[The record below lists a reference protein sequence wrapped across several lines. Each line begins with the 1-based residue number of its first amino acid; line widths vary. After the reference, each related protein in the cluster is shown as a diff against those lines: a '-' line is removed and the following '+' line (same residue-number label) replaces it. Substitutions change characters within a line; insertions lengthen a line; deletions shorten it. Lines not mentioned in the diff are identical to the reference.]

1 MFLIFLNDMYICCLY
16 EAKLQYETFDDSF
29 GEGDWVLTVFT
40 ALSTVSFPW
49 DIFFLN
55 TTKYWKFCVVGFDC
69 TLQNTYCPQ

>member
-1 MFLIFLNDMYICCLY
+1 MFSDLLICCLY

-49 DIFFLN
+49 DIFFQN
-55 TTKYWKFCVVGFDC
+55 TAKYWIRLYPTKYLLSPIK
-69 TLQNTYCPQ
+69 